1 MTDLHPL
8 APHHLPVYLPGPD
21 GSDPLFTAVV
31 VLLLAVLMGVGVLYF
46 KLHSLPELMGEKYN
60 STQLQLVS
68 VLAVLALFTHNN
80 AFWILALLIAVIR
93 LPDFSTP
100 INSIADSL
108 KKLANKDEP
117 PNGDSA
123 NHAGDS
129 DIPNDPPPRRTGSGT
144 DTAVKSTDI
153 VES

>member
-31 VLLLAVLMGVGVLYF
+31 VFLLVILMGVGVLYF
-46 KLHSLPELMGEKYN
+46 KLHSLPEQMGEKYN
-60 STQLQLVS
+60 STQLQLIA
-68 VLAVLALFTHNN
+68 VLSVLALFTHNN

-93 LPDFSTP
+93 IPDFSTP

-108 KKLANKDEP
+108 KKLVNKNETPDV
-117 PNGDSA
+117 DSS
-123 NHAGDS
+123 NHEEDS
-129 DIPNDPPPRRTGSGT
+129 DLINDAPP
-144 DTAVKSTDI
+144 AVTVAEPTPQSERLT
-153 VES
+153 